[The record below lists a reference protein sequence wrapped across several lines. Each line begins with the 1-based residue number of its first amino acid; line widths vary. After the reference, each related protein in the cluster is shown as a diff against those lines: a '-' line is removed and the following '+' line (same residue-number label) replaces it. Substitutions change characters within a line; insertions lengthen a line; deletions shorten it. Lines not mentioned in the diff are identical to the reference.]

1 MLSHDI
7 SLLRS
12 LQSGDKYPLEMLDKA
27 ESIISKSYDSEIES
41 ISREELEIQFNLLR
55 KQSETLLSLSRNMKY
70 DLDSKNDSRRPNSQ
84 RLGVKRS
91 DTRANIANQRLR
103 EKIRMLERH
112 ISLSDFQRAQMIY
125 RNITWD
131 SLSGK
136 KGVLKIKLLPRGL
149 F

>member
-1 MLSHDI
+1 MIFSQEI
-7 SLLRS
+7 TLRS
-12 LQSGDKYPLEMLDKA
+12 TTSEDKYPVELFDKA

-41 ISREELEIQFNLLR
+41 ISREELEIQFTLLR
-55 KQSETLLSLSRNMKY
+55 KQTETLLSLSRNMKSE
-70 DLDSKNDSRRPNSQ
+70 LEHSMRPNSQ

-103 EKIRMLERH
+103 EKIRMLERYVPM
-112 ISLSDFQRAQMIY
+112 SDLQRAQMIY

-149 F
+149 LN